1 MLVIQDGLSRKIK
14 SLWHPE
20 YQRGLYKSDSIK
32 IIITVILL

>member
-20 YQRGLYKSDSIK
+20 YQRGLHKSDCIE
-32 IIITVILL
+32 IIITVLLL